1 MKAQQLGFSVFYLV
15 ACTPAIAQI
24 VPDPTLPTNSLI
36 TQEGNISVIKGGTQV
51 GGNLFHSFREFSI
64 PTNGEAFFNNA
75 TNIKNIFSRVTG
87 SSISN
92 IDGLIRAN
100 GTANLFLINPNGII
114 FGSQARLNIGG
125 SFLAS
130 TANSINFADR
140 TFFAAT
146 NPEST
151 TLLTIS
157 VPIGLQF
164 ASNPGNIVNQAR
176 DINNNGLQVRS
187 GKSLALVGGNV
198 MLNGGV
204 LQAPGG
210 QIELGGL
217 SNVGTVGLSLVGDRL
232 NLHFPEGVK
241 RSDVSLSDMARLS
254 VVPDFNNTD
263 LMQPPSK
270 IAINARNINFVTG
283 IVFVETLR
291 NPLSRNRKA
300 GEVTFNATE
309 SISLSPIFLIADG
322 IDGVIN
328 MQARSIS
335 LIDSALQV
343 NNFREGGTAKISLQA
358 KDRIFIDFGFMVSNT
373 SGKVPSEINIQ
384 ARSISITNR
393 SQISSFGLGDG
404 AFGTI
409 NINALDSV
417 SISHSLLTNFALDRT
432 ARAGNI
438 NIKARSLS
446 LTDGAQ
452 VNASTA
458 RNTNAGNIDIV
469 ADFITISGIGRSII
483 NSGLSSG
490 LFADATGSNSTGSG
504 GNIRIRTG
512 QLIVSDGGKISVFSD
527 GRGAA
532 GNLFIDADFIRLENQ
547 ASLNADT
554 KAGQGNITVNSPFLL
569 MRQGSRITTNAAG
582 SAIEGGNITLDLKNG
597 ILVALENS
605 DINAN
610 SQEFKGGKV
619 SINALGIFGT
629 QSRLTPTSE
638 SDITASG
645 GTEELRGIVQINTS
659 IVDPSSG
666 LIQLPENVVDT
677 TRLVDRRC
685 SRQQQQSTFI
695 ITGRGGLPIPP
706 NEALNADSIWEDWRI
721 SSDNPK
727 TRELNLTNRNQPES
741 IKPKPEI
748 IVEAQGWYK
757 DGNGNIILT
766 AQASS
771 VTTHG
776 NWLNSP
782 NCSPLIT
789 N

>member
-1 MKAQQLGFSVFYLV
+1 MKAQQLGFSVFYLI

-24 VPDPTLPTNSLI
+24 VPDTTLPSNSLV
-36 TQEGNISVIKGGTQV
+36 TQEGNISIIKGGTQV

-75 TNIKNIFSRVTG
+75 TDIQNIFSRVTG
-87 SSISN
+87 SSICN

-130 TANSINFADR
+130 TANSINFTDS
-140 TFFAAT
+140 TFFSAT
-146 NPEST
+146 NPQST

-187 GKSLALVGGNV
+187 RKSLALVGGNV

-232 NLHFPEGVK
+232 NLDFPEGVA
-241 RSDVSLSDMARLS
+241 RSDVSLIDMARLS

-417 SISHSLLTNFALDRT
+417 SISDSLLTNFALDRT

-438 NIKARSLS
+438 NIKARSLF

-490 LFADATGSNSTGSG
+490 LFANATGSNSTGSG

-569 MRQGSRITTNAAG
+569 MRQGSRITTNATG

-619 SINALGIFGT
+619 NINALGIFGT

-685 SRQQQQSTFI
+685 SPQQQQSTFI

-706 NEALNADSIWEDWRI
+706 NEALNAESIWEDWRI

-727 TRELNLTNRNQPES
+727 IRELNLTNRNHPES
-741 IKPKPEI
+741 IKPKPET
-748 IVEAQGWYK
+748 IVEAQAWYK

-771 VTTHG
+771 ITPHG

-782 NCSPLIT
+782 FCPP
-789 N
+789 